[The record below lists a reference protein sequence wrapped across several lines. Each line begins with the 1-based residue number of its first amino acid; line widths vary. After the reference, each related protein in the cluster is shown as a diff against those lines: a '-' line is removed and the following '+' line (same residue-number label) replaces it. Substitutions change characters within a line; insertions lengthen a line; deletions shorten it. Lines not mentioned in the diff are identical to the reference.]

1 MQPREWELTRA
12 SRIVLILLVLLVVQ
26 HLGLSQLLVA
36 APATGVRSHPAPSAW
51 SAVPTDA
58 VLSPTAVI
66 VPDVGTGTA
75 IGEHSVRTISPDPAP
90 LSRRLTRAPPAG

>member
-12 SRIVLILLVLLVVQ
+12 SRVVLILLVVQ

-36 APATGVRSHPAPSAW
+36 APATGAGSDPAPSAW
-51 SAVPTDA
+51 SVVPTDA
-58 VLSPTAVI
+58 VPSPTAVI
-66 VPDVGTGTA
+66 PDVGTGTT
-75 IGEHSVRTISPDPAP
+75 IGDRGIRTISPDPAP